1 MCLDSS
7 SSSSSPSSPSALPP
21 RPPCPFQ
28 PSYPSPSSRF
38 DSHQA
43 YSQGTRYTTLLIQF
57 LSITNVSFQMPT
69 VSSALGLGLP
79 PHLSPLQSLQ
89 ASLHAQ
95 QAWHAGKR
103 RSRPTTEHSKKHK
116 LDPAFSTHQK
126 SQSTNL
132 PTDQLKL
139 PQPELAIPANPP
151 TSRSPK
157 GQGKAQKSPLAKSPS
172 KSPTS
177 KSPAAKSPG
186 DAAEDAAETTDVSGD
201 KERPTIDCPV
211 CGDLA
216 IAHFHYGGMCCYSC
230 KAFFRRVVNT
240 SKVSPQCHC

>member
-1 MCLDSS
+1 
-7 SSSSSPSSPSALPP
+7 
-21 RPPCPFQ
+21 
-28 PSYPSPSSRF
+28 
-38 DSHQA
+38 
-43 YSQGTRYTTLLIQF
+43 
-57 LSITNVSFQMPT
+57 MPT
-69 VSSALGLGLP
+69 VSSSLGLALP

-116 LDPAFSTHQK
+116 LDPTSSTQK
-126 SQSTNL
+126 SQSTTL
-132 PTDQLKL
+132 PTEQLKL

-157 GQGKAQKSPLAKSPS
+157 GPSKVQKSPLAKSPS

-177 KSPAAKSPG
+177 KSPASKSPG
-186 DAAEDAAETTDVSGD
+186 DAAIEDGAETTDVSGD

-240 SKVSPQCHC
+240 SKVSPRCHC

>member
-1 MCLDSS
+1 M
-7 SSSSSPSSPSALPP
+7 PS
-21 RPPCPFQ
+21 
-28 PSYPSPSSRF
+28 
-38 DSHQA
+38 
-43 YSQGTRYTTLLIQF
+43 
-57 LSITNVSFQMPT
+57 

-116 LDPAFSTHQK
+116 LDPTSSTHQK
-126 SQSTNL
+126 SQQSTNL

-157 GQGKAQKSPLAKSPS
+157 GQSKVQKSPLAKSPS

-177 KSPAAKSPG
+177 KSPASKSPG
-186 DAAEDAAETTDVSGD
+186 LAASEDAAESTDVSGD

-240 SKVSPQCHC
+240 SKVSHQCMKCMEESRSMECDPDGGAQRAQAQWRRLPRPGRDLLSDFS